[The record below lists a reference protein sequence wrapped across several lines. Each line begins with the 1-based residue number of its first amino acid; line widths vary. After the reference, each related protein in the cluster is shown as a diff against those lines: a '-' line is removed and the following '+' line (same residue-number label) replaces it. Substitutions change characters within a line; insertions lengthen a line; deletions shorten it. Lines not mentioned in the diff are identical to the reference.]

1 MTYDITAIESTLSTL
16 VGFNSETNYTLSAPL
31 TTATIK
37 LNSFH
42 PLLSL
47 SVLDNVKPE
56 NVTLDNFLINVRK
69 SAITSLLN
77 DLVTKKLT
85 EKGIKSK
92 LADTIIFDST
102 ARFTNLIPNSS
113 KFVGWSMRPLRS
125 INVKTVI
132 SKIAFQSL
140 EPVTDLPIYLF
151 HSSQVEPVSITTI
164 TTTKGTSVNWV
175 TLETPLTLTYTDQD
189 TGGYYFIGYYQDDLI
204 TSSSPDNKAIYKE
217 HNLSTA
223 PCGSC
228 NRFNTTYYNTWS
240 KFLRIDTGV
249 FTPETSEE
257 MVSTE
262 KVSFEGN
269 KNYGL
274 NFEIKTS
281 CDITSFLVE
290 NASIFLPTLQVKYAI
305 ELLRYIDLSPLRKN
319 TVTDTMKN
327 EAFTA
332 IHGSVS
338 ENNYIKVRG
347 AVHDYADY
355 LKGLNIDTSL
365 IDPMCLAGTSKGIRW
380 NSVGNYQ
387 Y

>member
-1 MTYDITAIESTLSTL
+1 MTYDITAIEEELKKL
-16 VGFNSETNYTLSAPL
+16 VGFNSESNYSLSTPL
-31 TTATIK
+31 TTAQIK

-42 PLLSL
+42 PLLNL
-47 SVLDNVKPE
+47 SILDNVKPE

-69 SAITSLLN
+69 ASITSLLN

-92 LADTIIFDST
+92 LSDTIIFDST
-102 ARFTNLIPNSS
+102 ARFTNLISNES

-125 INVKTVI
+125 VNVKTVI

-140 EPVTDLPIYLF
+140 EPVTALPIYLF
-151 HSSQVEPVSITTI
+151 HSSQLEPVSTTLI
-164 TTTKGTSVNWV
+164 TTTKGVSVNWV
-175 TLETPLTLTYTDQD
+175 DLETPLTLSYTDQD

-204 TSSSPDNKAIYKE
+204 TSSSVNNKAIYKE
-217 HNLSTA
+217 HNLSIA

-228 NRFNTTYYNTWS
+228 NRYNTSYYNSWS

-249 FTPETSEE
+249 FDPVVDEE

-290 NASIFLPTLQVKYAI
+290 NSSIFLPTLQLKYAI
-305 ELLRYIDLSPLRKN
+305 ELLRYVDMSPLRKN

-338 ENNYIKVRG
+338 ENNYVKVRG
-347 AVHDYADY
+347 LIQDYADY
-355 LKGLNIDTSL
+355 LKGLNIDTSM
-365 IDPMCLAGTSKGIRW
+365 IDPICLAGTTKGIRW
-380 NSVGNYQ
+380 NSAGQYQ

>member
-1 MTYDITAIESTLSTL
+1 MTYDITAIEEELKKL
-16 VGFNSETNYTLSAPL
+16 VGFNSETNYTLSTPL
-31 TTATIK
+31 TTAIIK

-42 PLLSL
+42 PLLNL
-47 SVLDNVKPE
+47 SILDNVKPE

-69 SAITSLLN
+69 ASITSLLN
-77 DLVTKKLT
+77 DLITKKLT

-102 ARFTNLIPNSS
+102 ARFTNLIPNTN

-125 INVKTVI
+125 VNVKTVI
-132 SKIAFQSL
+132 TKIAFQSL
-140 EPVTDLPIYLF
+140 EPVTDLPIVLF
-151 HSSQVEPVSITTI
+151 HSSQLEPISTTLI
-164 TTTKGTSVNWV
+164 TTTKATSVNWV
-175 TLETPLTLTYTDQD
+175 TLEEPLTLSYTDQD

-204 TSSSPDNKAIYKE
+204 SSSSSTNRAIYKE
-217 HNLSTA
+217 HNLSIA

-228 NRFNTTYYNTWS
+228 NRYNTTYYNTWS
-240 KFLRIDTGV
+240 KFLRIDTGTFDPAV
-249 FTPETSEE
+249 DQE
-257 MVSTE
+257 MVSNE
-262 KVSFEGN
+262 KINFGQN

-281 CDITSFLVE
+281 CDITSFLTE
-290 NASIFLPTLQVKYAI
+290 NSSLFLPTLQVKYAI
-305 ELLRYIDLSPLRKN
+305 ELLRYVDMSPLRKN

-338 ENNYIKVRG
+338 ENNYIKVKG
-347 AVHDYADY
+347 LIHDYNDY
-355 LKGLNIDTSL
+355 LKGLNIDTSM
-365 IDPMCLAGTSKGIRW
+365 IDPLCLAGTRTGVRW
-380 NSVGNYQ
+380 NSAGTYQ